1 MWSLN
6 VVFVSNALKISVHSF
21 CFAMFKLISPIS
33 SLTVVGISKT
43 QTAFQII
50 FQLVQFL
57 FKTDVHMP
65 IKYIFFSCKTEKDR
79 HLCVIN
85 MSNVTN
91 EMSYSFCER

>member
-1 MWSLN
+1 MWSLH
-6 VVFVSNALKISVHSF
+6 VVFVSNALKIFVHSF
-21 CFAMFKLISPIS
+21 CFAMFVISPIS

-43 QTAFQII
+43 QTAFRII

-65 IKYIFFSCKTEKDR
+65 IKYTFFKCKTEIDR
-79 HLCVIN
+79 HLCVVN

-91 EMSYSFCER
+91 EMSYSFCKR